1 MPCMSLPSH
10 LHLDL
15 KVSEALFLLLSAKL
29 SHEFLESI
37 RVDDFVFGQTEMGA
51 LLQKLE
57 SAVGEQYAHQ
67 TDDVLDELIN
77 SFLPEVPIRNVGVT
91 DYSYPM
97 YNTDAILPKIQLALD
112 EQQVL
117 RIEYYSMD
125 REEVNQRDVEPYFLE
140 KRYNYHILMGYCRW
154 REDIR
159 LFRVDRIKSLQLL
172 NENFSR
178 PVDFQAN
185 EYSHDDPI

>member
-1 MPCMSLPSH
+1 MSSPSR
-10 LHLDL
+10 LHVEL
-15 KVSEALFLLLSAKL
+15 KLSEALFLLLSAKL

-37 RVDDFVFGQTEMGA
+37 RIDQTTFGQTEMGA
-51 LLQKLE
+51 LLHKLE
-57 SAVGEQYAHQ
+57 TSVGENLARQ
-67 TDDVLDELIN
+67 TDEVLDELIN

-91 DYSYPM
+91 DYSQPM
-97 YNTDAILPKIQLALD
+97 YNAEHLLPRIQQALD

-117 RIEYYSMD
+117 RFEYYSMD
-125 REEVNQRDVEPYFLE
+125 REELNVRDVEPYFLE

-172 NENFSR
+172 SEHFSR
-178 PVDFQAN
+178 PTDFQAN
-185 EYSHDDPI
+185 EYSHEDPV

>member
-1 MPCMSLPSH
+1 MPSQPQLQ
-10 LHLDL
+10 LDL
-15 KVSEALFLLLSAKL
+15 KLPEALFLLLSAKL

-37 RVDDFVFGQTEMGA
+37 RIESFVFGQKEMGA

-57 SAVGEQYAHQ
+57 SAVGDTYARQ
-67 TDDVLDELIN
+67 TDEVLDELIN

-91 DYSYPM
+91 DYSHPM
-97 YNTDAILPKIQLALD
+97 YNVENILPKIQLGLD

-117 RIEYYSMD
+117 RVEYYSMD
-125 REEVNQRDVEPYFLE
+125 REEVNIRDVEPYSLE
-140 KRYNYHILMGYCRW
+140 KRYNYHILIGYCRW

-172 NENFSR
+172 DERFSR
-178 PVDFQAN
+178 PIDFQPE
-185 EYSHDDPI
+185 EYSHDEHV

>member
-1 MPCMSLPSH
+1 MSSLPR
-10 LHLDL
+10 LQLDL
-15 KVSEALFLLLSAKL
+15 KLSEALFLLLSAKL

-37 RVDDFVFGQTEMGA
+37 RIESFMFGQKEMGA

-57 SAVGEQYAHQ
+57 SAVGDQYARL

-91 DYSYPM
+91 DYSHPM
-97 YNTDAILPKIQLALD
+97 YDIEAILPKIQLALD

-117 RIEYYSMD
+117 RVEYYSMD
-125 REEVNQRDVEPYFLE
+125 REEVNARDIEPYFLE

-159 LFRVDRIKSLQLL
+159 LFRVDRIKNIQVL
-172 NENFSR
+172 EERFSR
-178 PVDFQAN
+178 PSDFQAE
-185 EYSHDDPI
+185 EYSHDEHV